1 MLAKVSITITM
12 WPRVLWY
19 NTIKTMALVL
29 VNPDMETLTI
39 TISIMEAQASAPLDN
54 SQDRTPR
61 TSLEAISIKITII
74 RIMFIQITQPMAAEK
89 IAKTA
94 SQAGRNMS
102 LWMAQYLE
110 LQPMK
115 RSMEVHTMTINIT

>member
-1 MLAKVSITITM
+1 
-12 WPRVLWY
+12 
-19 NTIKTMALVL
+19 MALVL

-102 LWMAQYLE
+102 L
-110 LQPMK
+110 
-115 RSMEVHTMTINIT
+115 